1 MENYTLY
8 SHDVDLD
15 DTILAIL
22 KKHFPKSSPSFREV
36 EGSRQW
42 MVSVKG
48 GGFFS
53 KPKTLTIKY
62 RQRQTPS
69 YRLNNDDCPVS
80 IQLRGLYNFT
90 EALPMPQNDVKRL
103 LLKKIETLNSE
114 TVFIADPLLTEEM
127 RAALSELAQSL
138 DTLIFAPPQLTL
150 SKSPDLHFLDSSFR
164 LLMDLG
170 GNTGDGKLEVKI
182 ASKYYDDLTPPTWLQ
197 QDRKARTEAFLRLK
211 GIPINPHLPMT
222 EDSSTS
228 LLRDK
233 QTIIERMYCLTI
245 LAARGEGVPLERL
258 DTFIQDYAIDGL
270 TDEEKKLYSKAEPSD
285 KDKAVMT
292 WRYESLNVLQWAL
305 GFVDTLIYPS
315 EICDVPALVG
325 NVIERSRAD
334 LEQAAVV
341 RDEEEILDELDKIYR
356 MHWACVEA
364 RLQQQPPAGD
374 LNPSIVYERHYALN
388 WLTTYLD
395 RDWDDVSTDT

>member
-22 KKHFPKSSPSFREV
+22 KKHFPRSSPSFREV
-36 EGSRQW
+36 EGSRQ
-42 MVSVKG
+42 MIVTIKG
-48 GGFFS
+48 GLIF

-69 YRLNNDDCPVS
+69 YRLINDDCPVS

-103 LLKKIETLNSE
+103 LLRKIETINSE
-114 TVFIADPLLTEEM
+114 TVFIAEPTLTQEM
-127 RAALSELAQSL
+127 QGVLSELAQTL
-138 DTLIFAPPQLTL
+138 DSLIFAQPQLTL
-150 SKSPDLHFLDSSFR
+150 SKSSDLHFMDSSFR
-164 LLMDLG
+164 LLMDLD
-170 GNTGDGKLEVKI
+170 GNTGDGKLDVKI
-182 ASKYYDDLTPPTWLQ
+182 ASKYYDDPTPPTWLQ
-197 QDRKARTEAFLRLK
+197 QDRKARTEAFLRQR
-211 GIPINPHLPMT
+211 GIPINPRLPMT

-233 QTIIERMYCLTI
+233 QTIIERVYCLTI

-258 DTFIQDYAIDGL
+258 DTLIQRYAIDGF
-270 TDEEKKLYSKAEPSD
+270 TEEEKKLYAKPDPSD
-285 KDKAVMT
+285 EDKAIMT

-305 GFVDTLIYPS
+305 GFVDTLVYPS

-334 LEQAAVV
+334 LEQNAVV
-341 RDEEEILDELDKIYR
+341 RDEEVILDELDKIYR

-364 RLQQQPPAGD
+364 RMQQQPPAGD
-374 LNPSIVYERHYALN
+374 LNSSIVYERHYALN

-395 RDWDDVSTDT
+395 QEWDYVSTDT

>member
-15 DTILAIL
+15 DTILVIL
-22 KKHFPKSSPSFREV
+22 KKHFPKSSPIFREA
-36 EGSRQW
+36 EGSRQLT
-42 MVSVKG
+42 VPVKG
-48 GGFFS
+48 GGIFS
-53 KPKTLTIKY
+53 KPKNLTIKY
-62 RQRQTPS
+62 RQRLTPS

-103 LLKKIETLNSE
+103 LLRKIETVNSE
-114 TVFIADPLLTEEM
+114 IVFIAESLLTAEM
-127 RAALSELAQSL
+127 QAALSELAQSL
-138 DTLIFAPPQLTL
+138 EALIFSPPQLTL
-150 SKSPDLHFLDSSFR
+150 SRSPDLHFMDSSFR

-182 ASKYYDDLTPPTWLQ
+182 ASKYYDDFTPPTWLQ
-197 QDRKARTEAFLRLK
+197 QDRKARTEAFLRQK

-258 DTFIQDYAIDGL
+258 DTFIQDYAIEGF
-270 TDEEKKLYSKAEPSD
+270 TEEEKELYTRAELSD
-285 KDKAVMT
+285 RDKAVMT
-292 WRYESLNVLQWAL
+292 WRYESLNVLQWTL
-305 GFVDTLIYPS
+305 GFVDTLVYPS
-315 EICDVPALVG
+315 EICDVPALVA
-325 NVIERSRAD
+325 NVIERPRTD

-364 RLQQQPPAGD
+364 RLQQQPPAGN

-395 RDWDDVSTDT
+395 QEWDDVSTDT

>member
-22 KKHFPKSSPSFREV
+22 KKHFPRSSPSFREV
-36 EGSRQW
+36 EGSRQ
-42 MVSVKG
+42 MIVTIKG
-48 GGFFS
+48 GLIF

-69 YRLNNDDCPVS
+69 YRLINDDCPVS

-90 EALPMPQNDVKRL
+90 EALPMPQNDVKRIL
-103 LLKKIETLNSE
+103 LRKIETINSE
-114 TVFIADPLLTEEM
+114 TVFIAEPTLTQEM
-127 RAALSELAQSL
+127 QGVLSELAQTL
-138 DTLIFAPPQLTL
+138 DSLIFAQPQLTL
-150 SKSPDLHFLDSSFR
+150 SKSPDLHFMDSSFR

-170 GNTGDGKLEVKI
+170 GNTGDGKLDVKI
-182 ASKYYDDLTPPTWLQ
+182 ASKYYDDPTPPTWLQ
-197 QDRKARTEAFLRLK
+197 QDRKARTEAFLRQR
-211 GIPINPHLPMT
+211 GIPINPLLPMT

-233 QTIIERMYCLTI
+233 QTIIERVYCLTI
-245 LAARGEGVPLERL
+245 LAARGEGAPLERL
-258 DTFIQDYAIDGL
+258 DTLIQDYAIDSF
-270 TDEEKKLYSKAEPSD
+270 TEEEKKLYAKPDPSD
-285 KDKAVMT
+285 EDKAIMT

-315 EICDVPALVG
+315 EICNVPALVS

-334 LEQAAVV
+334 LEQKAVV

-364 RLQQQPPAGD
+364 RMQQQPPAGD

-395 RDWDDVSTDT
+395 QEWDYVSTDT